1 MKNILLN
8 LAAAKTWVKKAEVKH
23 KGYNNYSE
31 YSYYTP
37 SQIEDLV
44 GKACEIFGLLTV
56 FSLVRSE
63 LGIVGVLDIYHTESG
78 ETLQMEMA
86 IDVPEIKATN
96 KAQQYG
102 GAMTYAERYLKM
114 TAFGIVENRSDFDA
128 KTTRPQRERQQ
139 LPPSDDKKWFNIATK
154 DGEQTPE
161 YQKLLARIAS
171 GQEVSLKKIRDAF
184 KVSKSVEEQLLK
196 DGVKP

>member
-8 LAAAKTWVKKAEVKH
+8 LAAAKTWVKKAGVKH
-23 KGYNNYSE
+23 SGYNKYSE

-78 ETLQMEMA
+78 ETLQLEMA

-114 TAFGIVENRSDFDA
+114 TAFGIVENSSDFDA
-128 KTTRPQRERQQ
+128 KTTRPPQQKQQ
-139 LPPSDDKKWFNIATK
+139 LPPSDDKKWFNIANK
-154 DGEQTPE
+154 DGEQTIG
-161 YQKLLARIAS
+161 YKQLLARIA
-171 GQEVSLKKIRDAF
+171 GGKEVSLKKMKEAYKI
-184 KVSKSVEEQLLK
+184 SKIVEEQLLK